1 MTKTHWIP
9 DSPNGP
15 LSPLQRKFEAPAAF
29 LEVLY
34 KPPRMTKRSHTAPHL
49 PHQAGITDIKPQLWT
64 QRFAGSGVRT
74 WMHPHLNSPSGPR
87 VHPRAPSTT
96 TPDLR
101 IPSPRGPQDSQAGQL
116 SLSPPA
122 ATQTRPLARRAPSS
136 RIFCDLCIFQTTW
149 PSVKSIVNIPKIC
162 VRKLFNIYIR
172 KRTYSVL

>member
-34 KPPRMTKRSHTAPHL
+34 NLPDDQEEPHSSPL
-49 PHQAGITDIKPQLWT
+49 TSPSRNYGHQAAAVNAKVCRFRSQDMDAPPSEFTLWPQ
-64 QRFAGSGVRT
+64 
-74 WMHPHLNSPSGPR
+74 

-162 VRKLFNIYIR
+162 VRKYNCLIYIYTQ
-172 KRTYSVL
+172 TYI